1 MRRDAAANRDR
12 LIAAAEGVFAA
23 KGTSATLEDV
33 ARAAGVGP
41 ATLYRRFANKDALV
55 REVLSAFF
63 LRLIDLAEAAEEAPP
78 EHCVDVFLNTVGA
91 ELADKAGLAADVWGV
106 LAPHPLVEELRSR
119 SAALLSRAQRAGAI
133 RDAVTQSD
141 LAAAVWAVRG
151 VVQATRA
158 GVGGLDDGAWKR
170 HLDTVLRGLHT

>member
-12 LIAAAEGVFAA
+12 LISAAEGVFAA

-63 LRLIDLAEAAEEAPP
+63 LRLIDLAESAGEAPP

-91 ELADKAGLAADVWGV
+91 ELADKAGLAADVWGS

-141 LAAAVWAVRG
+141 VAAAVWAVRG
-151 VVQATRA
+151 VVQANRA
-158 GVGGLDDGAWKR
+158 GVGGLDDDAWKR

>member
-12 LIAAAEGVFAA
+12 LISAAEGVFAA

-63 LRLIDLAEAAEEAPP
+63 LRLIDLAKAAEEAQP
-78 EHCVDVFLNTVGA
+78 EHCVDVFLNTVGI
-91 ELADKAGLAADVWGV
+91 ELADKAGLAVDVWGS
-106 LAPHPLVEELRSR
+106 LAPHLLVEELRRR

-133 RDAVTQSD
+133 RDAVTPAD
-141 LAAAVWAVRG
+141 IAAAVWAVRG
-151 VVQATRA
+151 VVQASRA
-158 GVGGLDDGAWKR
+158 GVGNLDDGAWKR
-170 HLDTVLRGLHT
+170 HLDTVLRGLHI